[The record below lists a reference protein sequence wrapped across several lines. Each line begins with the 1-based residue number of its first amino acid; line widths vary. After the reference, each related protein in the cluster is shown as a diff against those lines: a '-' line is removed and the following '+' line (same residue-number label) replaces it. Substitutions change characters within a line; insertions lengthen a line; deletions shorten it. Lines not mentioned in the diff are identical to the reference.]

1 MKLTGTDRQTD
12 RRTDGKDHILSQ
24 ADALT
29 DDNILGLLA
38 GRLQGSLS
46 SIPLQLTLPLL
57 ATLISCSKRFA
68 LQDPILGSGKR

>member
-1 MKLTGTDRQTD
+1 M
-12 RRTDGKDHILSQ
+12 DGKDHILSQ

-29 DDNILGLLA
+29 KNENVIADDNILGRLA

-57 ATLISCSKRFA
+57 ATLISCSKGFA
-68 LQDPILGSGKR
+68 TGFWEKITLVRPSGRS